1 MIDFDIERFV
11 RKYMTKRPESLLKA
25 DFEKYADEMRKR
37 IDGKRML
44 VVGGAGTIGSNY
56 VKAALRYFKPA
67 AMYVVDIDEN
77 QLTELTRELRS
88 AVSSESKSKD
98 EVEQRNCYHIPEE
111 YVTEPIDLGSKLFDK
126 FFKAHGPFDIVAN
139 FAARKHVRAER
150 DVHSI
155 EAMCETNVFMAKKLL
170 DLLLE
175 NPPEAFFCVSTDKAA
190 NPVNVMGATKKLME
204 ETIMAYAAE
213 PRKPVAGGR
222 CLVHGEGV
230 SGERKGLHVV
240 TARFANV
247 AFSNGSLPIGWLN
260 RIAKKQPLSC
270 PLGIRRFFVSPIES
284 GELCLAASVLADSG
298 DIVYPKLDP
307 DKDMIPFDVVVK
319 DMLNDMGLGC
329 KACASTA
336 EAKQEMA
343 NLVAGGRC
351 LVTGANNQQPTTNH
365 QSPTTNYPVEFFG
378 SDTDGEKTFE
388 EFYTNTDVKDE
399 EKFVN
404 LGVVKNAKRRP
415 VAEVEAIF
423 AKLHEVFDKAGATK
437 EDVVEVL
444 KEYLPNFNHISK
456 GKSLDGRM

>member
-11 RKYMTKRPESLLKA
+11 RKFMTKRPESLLKA
-25 DFEKYADEMRKR
+25 DFERFSEEMHAR

-56 VKAALRYFKPA
+56 VKAALRHFRPA

-88 AVSSESKSKD
+88 EAGNSEERRIRGYSVPD
-98 EVEQRNCYHIPEE
+98 E
-111 YVTEPIDLGSKLFDK
+111 YVTEPIDLGSRLFEK
-126 FFKAHGPFDIVAN
+126 FFKAKGPFDIVAN

-170 DLLLE
+170 DLLVK
-175 NPPEAFFCVSTDKAA
+175 NPPERFFCVSTDKAA

-204 ETIMAYAAE
+204 ETIMAYAD
-213 PRKPVAGGR
+213 RV
-222 CLVHGEGV
+222 
-230 SGERKGLHVV
+230 HVV

-284 GELCLAASVLADSG
+284 GELCLFASVMGESG
-298 DIVYPKLDP
+298 DIFYPRLDP
-307 DKDMIPFDVVVK
+307 ELDMIPFDAVVR
-319 DMLNDMGLGC
+319 DMLDDMGLGC
-329 KACASTA
+329 RACGTTE
-336 EAKQEMA
+336 EAKAAMGEWEEG
-343 NLVAGGRC
+343 NSEDRRIRGEG
-351 LVTGANNQQPTTNH
+351 TG
-365 QSPTTNYPVEFFG
+365 YPVEFFG

-388 EFYTNTDVKDE
+388 EFYTDSDVKDE
-399 EKFVN
+399 ATFVN

-423 AKLHEVFDKAGATK
+423 AKLHEVFDREEATK
-437 EDVVEVL
+437 EEVVKVL
-444 KEYLPNFNHISK
+444 GEYLPNFNHISK

>member
-25 DFEKYADEMRKR
+25 DFEKCADEMHKR

-88 AVSSESKSKD
+88 AVSTESKD
-98 EVEQRNCYHIPEE
+98 EGEQRNCYHIPDE
-111 YVTEPIDLGSKLFDK
+111 YVTEPIDLGSRLFDK

-204 ETIMAYAAE
+204 ETIMAYADRL
-213 PRKPVAGGR
+213 PIK
-222 CLVHGEGV
+222 
-230 SGERKGLHVV
+230 

-284 GELCLAASVLADSG
+284 GELCLAASVLAESG

-307 DKDMIPFDVVVK
+307 EKDMIPFDVVVK

-329 KACASTA
+329 KACKTTE
-336 EAKQEMA
+336 EAKKVMGE
-343 NLVAGGRC
+343 RC
-351 LVTGANNQQPTTNH
+351 EGW
-365 QSPTTNYPVEFFG
+365 PVEFFG

-388 EFYTNTDVKDE
+388 EFYTDADVKDE

-415 VAEVEAIF
+415 VEEVEAIF
-423 AKLHEVFDKAGATK
+423 ARLHDVFDKKGATK
-437 EDVVEVL
+437 EDVVDVL
-444 KEYLPNFNHISK
+444 KVYLPNFNHISK

>member
-11 RKYMTKRPESLLKA
+11 RKYMTKRTESLLKA

-77 QLTELTRELRS
+77 QLTELTRELR
-88 AVSSESKSKD
+88 AGNDFTV
-98 EVEQRNCYHIPEE
+98 PAE

-170 DLLLE
+170 DLLLA

-204 ETIMAYAAE
+204 ETIMAYADRL
-213 PRKPVAGGR
+213 PIK
-222 CLVHGEGV
+222 
-230 SGERKGLHVV
+230 

-329 KACASTA
+329 KVCKTTD
-336 EAKQEMA
+336 EAKRVMGER
-343 NLVAGGRC
+343 VRGEKGE
-351 LVTGANNQQPTTNH
+351 G
-365 QSPTTNYPVEFFG
+365 YPVEFFG

>member
-1 MIDFDIERFV
+1 MLDFDIERFV
-11 RKYMTKRPESLLKA
+11 RKYMTKRPESLLAA
-25 DFEKYADEMRKR
+25 DFAKYSDRMHAA

-44 VVGGAGTIGSNY
+44 VIGGAGTIGSNY
-56 VKAALRYFKPA
+56 VKAALRQFRPA

-88 AVSSESKSKD
+88 GSEYT
-98 EVEQRNCYHIPEE
+98 VPET
-111 YVTEPIDLGSKLFDK
+111 YVTEPIDLGSRLFEK

-175 NPPEAFFCVSTDKAA
+175 NPPAAFFCVSTDKAA

-204 ETIMAYAAE
+204 ETIMAYADRL
-213 PRKPVAGGR
+213 PIK
-222 CLVHGEGV
+222 
-230 SGERKGLHVV
+230 

-260 RIAKKQPLSC
+260 RIAKHQPLSC

-284 GELCLAASVLADSG
+284 GELCLAASVLAESG
-298 DIVYPKLDP
+298 DIVYPKLEETR
-307 DKDMIPFDVVVK
+307 DMIPFDAVVK

-329 KACASTA
+329 LECSSTV
-336 EAKQEMA
+336 EAMSAMKEINDHA
-343 NLVAGGRC
+343 FSP
-351 LVTGANNQQPTTNH
+351 PTPPSSTSKDPFSL
-365 QSPTTNYPVEFFG
+365 SPFPFPFPKGYPVEFFG

-388 EFYTNTDVKDE
+388 EFYTSQDEKDE
-399 EKFVN
+399 TTFVN

-415 VAEVEAIF
+415 VEEVEAIF
-423 AKLHEVFDKAGATK
+423 ANLHAVFDRPGSTK
-437 EDVVEVL
+437 DDVVEAL
-444 KEYLPNFNHISK
+444 KEYLPNFHHISK

>member
-11 RKYMTKRPESLLKA
+11 RKCMTKRPESLLKA
-25 DFEKYADEMRKR
+25 DFEKYADEMHKR

-77 QLTELTRELRS
+77 QLTELTRELR
-88 AVSSESKSKD
+88 AGNDFTV
-98 EVEQRNCYHIPEE
+98 PAE
-111 YVTEPIDLGSKLFDK
+111 YVTEPIGLGSKLFDK

-204 ETIMAYAAE
+204 ETIMAYAAA
-213 PRKPVAGGR
+213 PSAQVR
-222 CLVHGEGV
+222 GERGEV
-230 SGERKGLHVV
+230 SGERGGLHVV

-270 PLGIRRFFVSPIES
+270 PLGIRRFFVSSIES

-307 DKDMIPFDVVVK
+307 EKDMIPFDAVVK
-319 DMLNDMGLGC
+319 DMLNDMGIGC
-329 KACASTA
+329 KVCKTTE
-336 EAKQEMA
+336 EAKKVMRE
-343 NLVAGGRC
+343 RC
-351 LVTGANNQQPTTNH
+351 EKCEGCEKCETGEG
-365 QSPTTNYPVEFFG
+365 YPVEFFG

-444 KEYLPNFNHISK
+444 KEYLPNLNHISK

>member
-1 MIDFDIERFV
+1 MIDFDIEKFV

-25 DFEKYADEMRKR
+25 DFEKYADKMHAA
-37 IDGKRML
+37 IDGKKML
-44 VVGGAGTIGSNY
+44 VIGGAGTIGSNY
-56 VKAALRYFKPA
+56 VKAALRSFKPA

-88 AVSSESKSKD
+88 GSEYT
-98 EVEQRNCYHIPEE
+98 VPPV

-126 FFKAHGPFDIVAN
+126 FFSAHGPFDIVAN

-170 DLLLE
+170 DILLK

-204 ETIMAYAAE
+204 ETIMAYADRL
-213 PRKPVAGGR
+213 PIK
-222 CLVHGEGV
+222 
-230 SGERKGLHVV
+230 

-260 RIAKKQPLSC
+260 RIAKHQPLSC

-284 GELCLAASVLADSG
+284 GELCLAASVLAESG
-298 DIVYPKLDP
+298 DIVYPKLDEAR
-307 DKDMIPFDVVVK
+307 DMIPFDAVVR
-319 DMLNDMGLGC
+319 DMLVNDMKLGINEC
-329 KACASTA
+329 HSTA
-336 EAKQEMA
+336 EAMEAMKDLSNGYPCEM
-343 NLVAGGRC
+343 
-351 LVTGANNQQPTTNH
+351 
-365 QSPTTNYPVEFFG
+365 FG

-388 EFYTNTDVKDE
+388 EFYTNEDVKDE
-399 EKFVN
+399 TMFVN

-415 VAEVEAIF
+415 AAEVEAIF
-423 AKLHEVFDKAGATK
+423 LGLHRVFDTPGATK

-444 KEYLPNFNHISK
+444 KEYLPNFHHISK

>member
-11 RKYMTKRPESLLKA
+11 RKYVTKRPESLLKA
-25 DFEKYADEMRKR
+25 DFEKYAAQMHAA

-44 VVGGAGTIGSNY
+44 VIGGAGTIGSNY
-56 VKAALRYFKPA
+56 VKAALRNFKPA

-77 QLTELTRELRS
+77 QLTELTRELRAGNS
-88 AVSSESKSKD
+88 FFVPA
-98 EVEQRNCYHIPEE
+98 E
-111 YVTEPIDLGSKLFDK
+111 YVTEPIDLGSRLFDK
-126 FFKAHGPFDIVAN
+126 FFTTHAPFDIVAN

-170 DLLLE
+170 DLLLA

-204 ETIMAYAAE
+204 ETIMAYADRL
-213 PRKPVAGGR
+213 PIK
-222 CLVHGEGV
+222 
-230 SGERKGLHVV
+230 

-284 GELCLAASVLADSG
+284 GELCLAASVLAESG

-307 DKDMIPFDVVVK
+307 EKDMIPFDVIVK

-329 KACASTA
+329 KACSSTV
-336 EAKQEMA
+336 EARQEMTQF
-343 NLVAGGRC
+343 LC
-351 LVTGANNQQPTTNH
+351 
-365 QSPTTNYPVEFFG
+365 SPSPSTFTSSLGYPCEFFV

-388 EFYTNTDVKDE
+388 EFYTDTDVRDE
-399 EKFVN
+399 TKFVN
-404 LGVVKNAKRRP
+404 LGVLKNAKRRP

-423 AKLHEVFDKAGATK
+423 ANLHEGFNRERATK
-437 EDVVEVL
+437 ETIVEVL
-444 KEYLPNFNHISK
+444 KEYLPNFSHISK